1 MKTLYFECNMGA
13 AGDMLMS
20 ALLELCPEP
29 DGFIERLN
37 RIGIPDVK
45 VVRRKVLKCG
55 IQGTGVDVLVGGVE
69 EDEHMYEHGHEHE
82 HSRSHNHDHS
92 HEHEHDHGH
101 QHEHEHEHAHHHSH
115 DHEHGRGHDHEHAH
129 DHGCDHEHGHSREH
143 GGHSHAGMDAIRGVI
158 DGLGIS
164 DKVKADVIAVYNLIA
179 EAESRAHGRSVEQI
193 HFHEVGTMDA
203 VADITG
209 VCMLIDELKPDR
221 IVTSKIHVGSG
232 RVRCAHGLLPVP
244 APATAHIL
252 QGVPTYGGAV
262 EGELC
267 TPTGAAL
274 LKYFTDEFAD
284 LGAMSVSKIGYG
296 MGKRSFFTKD
306 GVEILSAV
314 RAMLGETEDK
324 TDNIIML
331 SCNMD
336 DMTGERAG
344 FAVERLL
351 EGGAL
356 EAYTAPI
363 YMKKGRPGIA
373 LTVLCDERTK
383 DDMVRLIFKYTTT
396 LGIRELRLGRYVL
409 SRSEETV
416 NTEYGDVRV
425 KKSSGYGV
433 TKLKAEY
440 DDLRRLAVEN
450 GLDITDIEEKLRSV
464 IADI

>member
-1 MKTLYFECNMGA
+1 MRTLYFECNMGA

-20 ALLELCPEP
+20 ALLEICPDP

-37 RIGIPDVK
+37 NIGIPDVK
-45 VVRRKVLKCG
+45 VVRRNVLKCG
-55 IQGTGVDVLVGGVE
+55 IQGTGVDVLIGGVE
-69 EDEHMYEHGHEHE
+69 EDEHMYELAHK
-82 HSRSHNHDHS
+82 HSRDHDHNHSYDHS
-92 HEHEHDHGH
+92 HEHSHERD
-101 QHEHEHEHAHHHSH
+101 HEHEHGNEHGHDH
-115 DHEHGRGHDHEHAH
+115 DHEHG
-129 DHGCDHEHGHSREH
+129 HGHEH
-143 GGHSHAGMDAIRGVI
+143 GGHSHTGMDEIRGVI
-158 DGLGIS
+158 NGLGIS
-164 DKVKADVIAVYNLIA
+164 DKIKADVLAVYNLIA

-193 HFHEVGTMDA
+193 HFHEVGAMDA

-244 APATAHIL
+244 APATAYIL
-252 QGVPTYGGAV
+252 RGVPTYGGAV

-296 MGKRSFFTKD
+296 MGKRSFYTEG

-314 RAMLGETEDK
+314 RVMLGESEDK

-331 SCNMD
+331 SCNID

-344 FAVERLL
+344 FAVERILA
-351 EGGAL
+351 GGAL
-356 EAYTAPI
+356 DAYTAPI
-363 YMKKGRPGIA
+363 YMKKGRPGIL
-373 LTVLCDERTK
+373 LTVICDERTK
-383 DDMVRLIFKYTTT
+383 DDMVRLIFKHTTT
-396 LGIRELRLGRYVL
+396 LGIRELRVGRYVL
-409 SRSEETV
+409 SRSEEIV
-416 NTEYGDVRV
+416 KTEYGDVRV

-433 TKLKAEY
+433 TKLKAED
-440 DDLRRLAVEN
+440 DDLKRLAVEN
-450 GLDITDIEEKLRSV
+450 DLAITDIEDKL
-464 IADI
+464 

>member
-37 RIGIPDVK
+37 NIGIPDVK

-69 EDEHMYEHGHEHE
+69 EDEHMYEL
-82 HSRSHNHDHS
+82 S
-92 HEHEHDHGH
+92 HEHDHNRNH
-101 QHEHEHEHAHHHSH
+101 DHNNDHEHNRDHSHIHERDHEHGHGNEHGHGHDHDHDH
-115 DHEHGRGHDHEHAH
+115 DHEHG
-129 DHGCDHEHGHSREH
+129 HGHEH
-143 GGHSHAGMDAIRGVI
+143 GGHSHTGMDEIRGVI
-158 DGLGIS
+158 NGLGIS
-164 DKVKADVIAVYNLIA
+164 DKIKADVLAVYNLIA

-193 HFHEVGTMDA
+193 HFHEVGAMDA

-262 EGELC
+262 QGELC

-396 LGIRELRLGRYVL
+396 LGIRELRLGRYGL

-416 NTEYGDVRV
+416 NTEYGEVRV
-425 KKSSGYGV
+425 KRSSGYGV